1 MSEEKIRTEIS
12 DRKDD
17 ITRIEEDAAK
27 NEAGAEKKIEGVWDE
42 KINETKTRLDAA
54 EVELKEAIEEADK
67 WVKKRDKLTVEVKSL
82 KIQYDKYIKGK
93 DKDLKDLLI
102 SIDKEKKSKIKA
114 LEKDI
119 KNLEKKL
126 EKVMDENLKQKMAE

>member
-1 MSEEKIRTEIS
+1 MSEEEIRTEIS

-27 NEAGAEKKIEGVWDE
+27 KEAGAEKNIEGVWDN

-54 EVELKEAIEEADK
+54 EIELKEAIEEADK

-102 SIDKEKKSKIKA
+102 NIDKEKKTKIKA

-119 KNLEKKL
+119 KKL
-126 EKVMDENLKQKMAE
+126 EKQLEKIMDEKLKQKMTE